1 MIWYTQQEL
10 RAGENL
16 IMIIMMIVM
25 IITRTIIYKKIKVLI
40 IE

>member
-25 IITRTIIYKKIKVLI
+25 IITITIIYKKIKVLI